1 MKTIRIKKNDVDKKV
16 LFLKS
21 MSCIRRLAKWGICYE
36 MSEEESTLINIENQ
50 KMDEEKIGIEMVTQP
65 SRRSLSRAKV
75 FSPPNADNLA
85 SKLQLN
91 RSQLNKIR
99 DKKKKPESIFDEEGG
114 EDEEQES
121 FPKLL
126 KASKY

>member
-1 MKTIRIKKNDVDKKV
+1 
-16 LFLKS
+16 
-21 MSCIRRLAKWGICYE
+21 MSQ
-36 MSEEESTLINIENQ
+36 EESSLIDIENQ
-50 KMDEEKIGIEMVTQP
+50 KMDEEKIGIEMTTQP
-65 SRRSLSRAKV
+65 SRRSLSRTKV

-99 DKKKKPESIFDEEGG
+99 DKKKKPESIFDEEGV

-126 KASKY
+126 KASKFQCSMACNLNVS